1 MTFLVVLSGKMIFLF
16 PETMVLFFRRKIK
29 NDLSQK
35 KKKKRKNDIFFKRP
49 EKTAFP
55 KKIVALEYDLS
66 VWYVFFGQKMKDDY
80 FQEINGNMIFSVYTN
95 MILRFCKKILK
106 MILYRKNALKEDWHS
121 RLHPRN
127 SSSDLLYFYGDLHRR
142 FHILLS
148 GEKKKNKTR
157 NLIYRIEISLL
168 FQFIWLEIF
177 CNKESSILCTIQ
189 PSKAVF
195 RGVHER
201 QFKKSFA
208 HYETGYTSKNIIT
221 VVNFF

>member
-1 MTFLVVLSGKMIFLF
+1 MKRWSFALEYDIFCCIIWEDDISFSRNNGLVLS
-16 PETMVLFFRRKIK
+16 TK
-29 NDLSQK
+29 NQKWTFSK

-55 KKIVALEYDLS
+55 KKIIALEYDLS

-80 FQEINGNMIFSVYTN
+80 FQETNGNMIFSVYTN

-148 GEKKKNKTR
+148 SEKKKQNKK
-157 NLIYRIEISLL
+157 L
-168 FQFIWLEIF
+168 
-177 CNKESSILCTIQ
+177 
-189 PSKAVF
+189 
-195 RGVHER
+195 
-201 QFKKSFA
+201 
-208 HYETGYTSKNIIT
+208 NI
-221 VVNFF
+221 